1 MTFVDASAVDTEASF
16 TLDGVYVLRLT
27 AYDGELT
34 AYDEVTITV
43 NPDPPGNQMP
53 FVSAGLDQTITLPA
67 IAILDGTVSDD
78 GLPNPPGGLTITW
91 STASG
96 PGEVIFLNASIV
108 DTTVNFSVAGIYV
121 LRLTANDGEL
131 TAYDDVILTVEPV
144 PSTNQK
150 PIVSAGLDQ
159 IIIFPESVQLTGT
172 VSDDGLPDPPCL
184 VTTTWSKVSGPGSV
198 YFIDSNSVETRV
210 GFSID
215 GQYVLRLTG
224 NDSELSA
231 YDEVI
236 VTVKPAH
243 QVAFIYLPILV
254 MK

>member
-1 MTFVDASAVDTEASF
+1 MVAIALSRFGRAK
-16 TLDGVYVLRLT
+16 L
-27 AYDGELT
+27 
-34 AYDEVTITV
+34 EVHDLALAITV

-144 PSTNQK
+144 PSTNT
-150 PIVSAGLDQ
+150 IVFAPWHSA
-159 IIIFPESVQLTGT
+159 V
-172 VSDDGLPDPPCL
+172 
-184 VTTTWSKVSGPGSV
+184 
-198 YFIDSNSVETRV
+198 
-210 GFSID
+210 
-215 GQYVLRLTG
+215 
-224 NDSELSA
+224 
-231 YDEVI
+231 
-236 VTVKPAH
+236 
-243 QVAFIYLPILV
+243 
-254 MK
+254 